1 MCCWGQ
7 GWRTDT
13 ANSRRNRADDSTEQI
28 TRLSIP
34 LLLLSRQSL
43 LSGPQWVIKADEG
56 GYTADGISLG
66 WKLPGNV
73 PGVCDNLT
81 GEITC
86 QERFTLEQ
94 ASRTGKGC
102 GVEETLYSQGSF
114 GCSNN

>member
-34 LLLLSRQSL
+34 LLLLSL

-86 QERFTLEQ
+86 QEGFTLEQ